1 MTGTQH
7 VDKNYMQI
15 KNMRLAKGWSQEEL
29 AAISG
34 VSTRT
39 VQRIEKGHPP
49 GLETLKSLAAA
60 FETDIETLNTEK
72 DMPQVIDANANHT
85 AEAEQNRRGLKL
97 HLWTYAIML
106 SVLTALNLFLTP
118 GDWWILWVAGAWSVG
133 VVLHILT
140 VRIMY
145 GD

>member
-1 MTGTQH
+1 MKGTQP
-7 VDKNYMQI
+7 VDKSYMLI
-15 KNMRLAKGWSQEEL
+15 KDKRLAKGWSQEDL

-34 VSTRT
+34 LSTRT

-60 FETDIETLNTEK
+60 FETDIESLNKERAMSQT
-72 DMPQVIDANANHT
+72 IDTTTRSDAD
-85 AEAEQNRRGLKL
+85 QNRRALRL
-97 HLWTYAIML
+97 HLWTFAIVL